1 MNMKKMCF
9 LIILTS
15 LTFTRSNAQNW
26 TEFTETISNCGMT
39 FTLPL
44 KLVDSKVVNN
54 DDMEYDYALKYKDKD
69 FEVRYA
75 IRPILLNKY
84 SSAAEQKEMESQKAF
99 RNSQYRII
107 LETIILNITGGVD
120 HKIQEFDPQA
130 VKTEFN
136 ADWGA
141 TTFVELN
148 SGFGKGFKY
157 CMIVAIH
164 KKDKADAY
172 YFYMS
177 NSKENF
183 SENMDPLFH
192 TLRFN

>member
-1 MNMKKMCF
+1 MKIKYF
-9 LIILTS
+9 LIILAS
-15 LTFTRSNAQNW
+15 LLFTRSNGQNLN
-26 TEFTETISNCGMT
+26 EFTQTITNCGMT

-44 KLVDSKVVNN
+44 KFLDSKVIKN
-54 DDMEYDYALKYKDKD
+54 DDMEYDYALKYKDKE

-75 IRPILLNKY
+75 IRPILLIKY
-84 SSAAEQKEMESQKAF
+84 SSVDEQKEMESQKSF
-99 RNSQYRII
+99 RNSQYKII
-107 LETIILNITGGVD
+107 LSTIILNITGGVD
-120 HKIQEFDPQA
+120 YKIQEFDSDA

-148 SGFGKGFKY
+148 SDFGKGFRY

-172 YFYMS
+172 YFYMA

-192 TLRFN
+192 TLKFN